1 MKKTLIILLL
11 MLGLTSCHKQNE
23 NKKLNISVSFYPIS
37 FFVEE
42 IGKDNVEV
50 FNVLDKG
57 SDAHDYEPSIQD
69 RMKIEDSDIFIHNGF
84 HLEHWVDKT
93 IDSINNEHLFVV
105 DTSKNIDPILR
116 DNHPDPHIWLDPY
129 LAEVQIDNIYEAIIT
144 KDSKNEDDYHENY
157 LVLKHKIKDLQS
169 LFDDTLEN
177 VEDKTIILEHEI
189 FSYMEKRYHFTQVSV
204 SGILPEGEP
213 SFQQLDKVL
222 NYIND
227 KNIKIILLSK
237 HDSSKVIETISKET
251 NAKVLLIDS
260 MEIGNGKFDYF
271 DIMKENLKV
280 MKEALNHE

>member
-1 MKKTLIILLL
+1 MKKLLILLLL
-11 MLGLTSCHKQNE
+11 MLGLTSCHKQNQSE
-23 NKKLNISVSFYPIS
+23 KLNISVSFYPIS
-37 FFVEE
+37 YFVEE
-42 IGKDNVEV
+42 IGKDKVEV

-93 IDSINNEHLFVV
+93 IDSIKNEKLLLI
-105 DTSKNIDPILR
+105 DTSKNIEPILR
-116 DNHPDPHIWLDPY
+116 ENHPDPHIWLDPY

-144 KDSKNEDDYHENY
+144 KDSKNETFYHENY
-157 LVLKHKIKDLQS
+157 LKLKRKIKDLQS
-169 LFDDTLEN
+169 LFDQDLKD
-177 VEDKTIILEHEI
+177 VEGKTIILEHEI
-189 FSYMEKRYHFTQVSV
+189 FSYIEKRYHFTQISV

-227 KNIKIILLSK
+227 KNIKMILLSK

-260 MEIGNGKFDYF
+260 MEIGNGTFDYF
-271 DIMKENLKV
+271 EIMQENLKV
-280 MKEALNHE
+280 IKEALNDE